1 MPRTSEKR
9 IPLSLNVPRAL
20 RDALDRR
27 VEEGRAQGFPV
38 ERAAL
43 AVAALER
50 GLAGGAPSAGC
61 RVPMTPEVREAFDAL
76 EGAFGDL
83 LGRILS
89 DDRAC
94 DMLGEIR
101 EHVAVVRG
109 VFS

>member
-1 MPRTSEKR
+1 MRHITRKLV
-9 IPLSLNVPRAL
+9 PLSLNVPEHVKSDLTVRAE
-20 RDALDRR
+20 R
-27 VEEGRAQGFPV
+27 EGHRYPGVYAAHLL
-38 ERAAL
+38 ERA
-43 AVAALER
+43 
-50 GLAGGAPSAGC
+50 LAGGPPTPGG
-61 RVPMTPEVREAFDAL
+61 RIPMSPEVREAFDAL

-89 DDRAC
+89 DERAC